1 MRIRW
6 FIIAITVIAV
16 VSLLFISFTGST
28 IDQPIKYNHSKHVE
42 EIGLECIQCHQ
53 HYETDSAAGLPVLE
67 DCTEC
72 HSELL
77 GESEE
82 EKKLLQFV
90 DENLEVPWNRVFQL
104 PRHVFFSHRRHIVL
118 GQLECN
124 ICHGDMEKLTEP
136 PQKSDNEVTMDFCIE
151 CHEDTGVSIDCMNC
165 HR

>member
-6 FIIAITVIAV
+6 FIIAMTVIAV
-16 VSLLFISFTGST
+16 VSLLFVSFTGNT

-67 DCTEC
+67 DCAEC

-90 DENLEVPWNRVFQL
+90 DENLELPWNRVFQL

-124 ICHGDMEKLTEP
+124 VCHGDMEKRTEP
-136 PQKSDNEVTMDFCIE
+136 PQKSDNEVTMDFCME